1 MSAEISIMGLLAV
14 GATVL
19 LIRLSARE
27 DYDVTAW
34 ISMLAFSAVALG
46 LFCNFCM
53 VGYGRSRATWIA
65 GLGFSVLLVTFLL
78 IWLAVGM
85 DPAARPWR
93 SFLTFI
99 GVALTVLSVL
109 LFG

>member
-1 MSAEISIMGLLAV
+1 MSVQISIMALLAI

-27 DYDVTAW
+27 DYDFTVW
-34 ISMLAFSAVALG
+34 ISMLAFSAVTLG

-53 VGYGRSRATWIA
+53 VGYDPSQARRIA
-65 GLGFSVLLVTFLL
+65 GLGLSVLAVTFLL
-78 IWLAVGM
+78 IWLALGM

-93 SFLTFI
+93 SLLTFI

>member
-1 MSAEISIMGLLAV
+1 MSVQISIMALLAI

-27 DYDVTAW
+27 DYDFTLW
-34 ISMLAFSAVALG
+34 ISTLAFSAVTVG

-53 VGYGRSRATWIA
+53 VGYDPGRGTWIA
-65 GLGFSVLLVTFLL
+65 GLGFSVLVVTFLL
-78 IWLAVGM
+78 IWLALAM
-85 DPAARPWR
+85 DRAARPWR
-93 SFLTFI
+93 TLLTFM

-109 LFG
+109 LFA